1 VPEAAPD
8 GEAVDATAAGG
19 GSPRPEA
26 GRSPAEA
33 ALAARGVTVTD
44 YLARLGLDRSGAP
57 SLGALAELQARHL
70 ERVVFENLEIQR
82 GRPTTVDYAE
92 SAERIVKRGRGGY
105 CFHLNGAFGLML
117 EALGYEVSRRRGT
130 VQPPPETAPGRHL
143 NHLVVLVHGL
153 PTSDHPEGT
162 WWAEV
167 GFGDG
172 SIRPLALR
180 AGIERWD
187 DEPHTYELR
196 PSPMY
201 AGGWRMLQGGGD
213 DVGIIDV
220 DTEEPQ
226 AAEIAAAHEHL
237 SNSPESRFVRTATF
251 QRRDANGADVL
262 RARTLLRVERG
273 ATRTRLLADEAEWFG
288 ALADVFGLDL
298 PGVEA
303 AERSTLWERVCAQHE
318 AWLASGAG

>member
-1 VPEAAPD
+1 MP
-8 GEAVDATAAGG
+8 AT
-19 GSPRPEA
+19 GSSAR
-26 GRSPAEA
+26 RAEA
-33 ALAARGVTVTD
+33 ALAARGVAVED
-44 YLARLGLDRSGAP
+44 YLARIGAGDVGPP
-57 SLGALAELQARHL
+57 SAQALAHLQARHL

-92 SAERIVKRGRGGY
+92 SAERIVRRGRGGY
-105 CFHLNGAFGLML
+105 CFHLNGAFGLLL
-117 EALGYEVSRRRGT
+117 EALGYEVTRRRGT
-130 VQPPPETAPGRHL
+130 VQPPSETPPGRHL

-172 SIRPLALR
+172 SFRPLAVR
-180 AGIERWD
+180 AGTEQDART
-187 DEPHTYELR
+187 TYEVR

-201 AGGWRMLQGGGD
+201 AGGWRMLQGAGD
-213 DVGIIDV
+213 DVAIIDV

-226 AAEIAAAHEHL
+226 AVEVAAAHQHL
-237 SNSPESRFVRTATF
+237 SSSPESRFVRTATF

-262 RARTLLRVERG
+262 RARTLSRIERDG
-273 ATRTRLLADEAEWFG
+273 TRTRLLADEGEWFG

-298 PGVEA
+298 PDVEA
-303 AERSTLWERVCAQHE
+303 AERSALWERVCAQHE
-318 AWLASGAG
+318 AWLASGG